1 MPVQLS
7 IKTTGSVEPWPGSGL
22 TLARAAHNCEPIA
35 VALDVALEHVGIDA
49 TGNDDL
55 TPRSE
60 DHATQGNI
68 KGNPVNPEMNV
79 QKNGDS
85 GSYEAVVDGQVV
97 GMIVYHT
104 PHGNQRVTLSHTV
117 VEPEYRGRGIATRL
131 VKHALD
137 DLRVQ
142 DLKLTNYCP
151 FVADYIADHPEYKE
165 LVDSR
170 FPGRATVPDRA
181 PRERAN

>member
-1 MPVQLS
+1 
-7 IKTTGSVEPWPGSGL
+7 
-22 TLARAAHNCEPIA
+22 
-35 VALDVALEHVGIDA
+35 
-49 TGNDDL
+49 
-55 TPRSE
+55 
-60 DHATQGNI
+60 
-68 KGNPVNPEMNV
+68 VNPEMNV

-85 GSYEAVVDGQVV
+85 GSYEAVVNGQVV
-97 GMIVYHT
+97 GMIVYHA
-104 PHGNQRVTLSHTV
+104 PRGDQRVTLSHTI

-137 DLRVQ
+137 DLRAQ

>member
-1 MPVQLS
+1 MFA
-7 IKTTGSVEPWPGSGL
+7 L
-22 TLARAAHNCEPIA
+22 TSPE
-35 VALDVALEHVGIDA
+35 
-49 TGNDDL
+49 TMTS
-55 TPRSE
+55 TPSSE

-68 KGNPVNPEMNV
+68 RKDPVNPEMNV
-79 QKNGDS
+79 QKNGNS

-97 GMIVYHT
+97 GIIVYHT
-104 PHGNQRVTLSHTV
+104 PHGNQRVTLSHTL

-137 DLRVQ
+137 DLRAQ